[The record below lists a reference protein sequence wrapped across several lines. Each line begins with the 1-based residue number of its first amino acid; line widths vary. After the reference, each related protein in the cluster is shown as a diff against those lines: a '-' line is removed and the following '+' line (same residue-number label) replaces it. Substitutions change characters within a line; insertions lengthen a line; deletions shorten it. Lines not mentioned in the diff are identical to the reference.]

1 MKRPV
6 EVAICIILYILLGTF
21 IIIASDDRSILMLL
35 YTTCL
40 FLSVGAIFFGN
51 LYFLFPIFQKGQVKR
66 FFLLNLALLT
76 ITYLV
81 SALLFAAWMADVFH
95 SKLLFSHLIH
105 PTIVQDSLPFL
116 VFAWFISFAYAG
128 IKHLVRTRRY
138 GLLRRMV
145 VYSMAFLFIIGTGI
159 FIKMQLDLNY
169 QGDEQTLFIEEPYR
183 NLNEVVQL
191 PQFRNKVVY
200 VDLWY
205 SSCSPCIQEFQH
217 LPTLK
222 AQLKGKPVAYLYLAR
237 ETSHQNSEQRWKNA
251 IKKYNLQGWHLYMSN
266 QLEEQVWN
274 TILEKQPGKPMA
286 VYPRYLLLDKDGQFV
301 SFDAKRPSTGKD
313 IVAQIEALL

>member
-1 MKRPV
+1 MKRNIELAV
-6 EVAICIILYILLGTF
+6 LFILYALLGTL
-21 IIIASDDRSILMLL
+21 IINKSDDRSIFMLL
-35 YTTCL
+35 YTSCL
-40 FLSVGAIFFGN
+40 FFSMGAIFFGN
-51 LYFLFPIFQKGQVKR
+51 LYFLFSLFQKGQVKR
-66 FFLLNLALLT
+66 FLLLNLVLLT
-76 ITYLV
+76 ITYLL
-81 SALLFAAWMADVFH
+81 SAFLHASWMADVLHTKF
-95 SKLLFSHLIH
+95 LFSHLFQ
-105 PTIVQDSLPFL
+105 PSVVQESLPIL
-116 VFAWFISFAYAG
+116 VFIWFFSFIYAG
-128 IKHLVRTRRY
+128 IKHLIRTRKY
-138 GLLRRMV
+138 VLLKKIAL
-145 VYSMAFLFIIGTGI
+145 YSGSFLFLAGTGF

-169 QGDEQTLFIEEPYR
+169 QGDQQTLFIEEPYR

-217 LPTLK
+217 LPNLK
-222 AQLKGKPVAYLYLAR
+222 AQLRGKPVAYLYLAR

-274 TILEKQPGKPMA
+274 TILTKQKDKTTA
-286 VYPRYLLLDKDGQFV
+286 AYPRYLLLDKSGHFV